1 MKEFFAI
8 VGIFVCVI
16 VVVILLG
23 GLFVIWKVRRAFS
36 GLVNQISDM
45 QMPMALPA
53 RIHAQ
58 RRENLTWNDEEAV
71 NKLLQPLWK
80 LGFEDAGFYEI
91 AEMPGVKV
99 RALARPSET
108 LWAVVYDHPQGGVWM
123 DYVTRYIEKT
133 PEGENIIGS
142 LTTSNAPQGE
152 ELEHQPNHDKIYAS
166 ALGAE
171 GLYERHLAARRNDVE
186 WHPVVSQNFQAE
198 FEQAYAREMDWR
210 YARGGV
216 TEDELRAIAAKSG
229 VEMTDDNI
237 KMLRDANEAQA
248 AVALTDAVR
257 ERFLEQTSMP
267 AAEWERLRDRLLIV
281 HDRLSAEQVCAEF
294 EAWAFDEGD
303 DEDDEDDEANT
314 TYPTHLTPRQ
324 GFEYLNST
332 LPVPRR
338 FEKLAEVEEPVPA
351 LIWRVPDVAFNQ
363 YQ

>member
-8 VGIFVCVI
+8 IGIFVCMIVI
-16 VVVILLG
+16 ILLLC

-36 GLVNQISDM
+36 GLADQLSDM
-45 QMPMALPA
+45 QMPLAMPA

-58 RRENLTWNDEEAV
+58 RRENLTWNNEEIV

-108 LWAVVYDHPQGGVWM
+108 LWAVVYEHPQAGVWM

-133 PEGENIIGS
+133 PDGDDIIGS

-152 ELEHQPNHDKIYAS
+152 ELEHQPNHDKIYVS

-171 GLYERHLAARRNDVE
+171 ALYQRHLAMRRSDVE
-186 WHPVVSQNFQAE
+186 WHPVVPQNFQTE

-216 TEDELRAIAAKSG
+216 SEDELRAIAAKSG

-281 HDRLSAEQVCAEF
+281 HDRLSAEQVYAEF
-294 EAWAFDEGD
+294 DTWAFDKDKD
-303 DEDDEDDEANT
+303 DETNT
-314 TYPTHLTPRQ
+314 HYPNNLTPRQ

-338 FEKLAEVEEPVPA
+338 FERLAEVDEPVPA
-351 LIWRVPDVAFNQ
+351 HIWRVPDVAFNQ
-363 YQ
+363 YE

>member
-8 VGIFVCVI
+8 VGIFVCIIVI
-16 VVVILLG
+16 ILLLG

-36 GLVNQISDM
+36 GLADQLSDM
-45 QMPMALPA
+45 QMPMAMPA

-58 RRENLTWNDEEAV
+58 RRENFAWNNEDVV

-108 LWAVVYDHPQGGVWM
+108 LWAVVYEHPQAGVWM
-123 DYVTRYIEKT
+123 DYVTRYVEKT
-133 PEGENIIGS
+133 PDGENIIGS
-142 LTTSNAPQGE
+142 LTTTNATQGE
-152 ELEHQPNHDKIYAS
+152 ELERQPNHDKIYVS

-171 GLYERHLAARRNDVE
+171 ALYQRHLAMRRSDVE
-186 WHPVVSQNFQAE
+186 WSAVVPQNFQAE

-216 TEDELRAIAAKSG
+216 TEDELRAIATKSG

-267 AAEWERLRDRLLIV
+267 AAQWERLRDRLVIV

-294 EAWAFDEGD
+294 AAWAFDEDNEEKD
-303 DEDDEDDEANT
+303 DANT
-314 TYPTHLTPRQ
+314 NYPAHLTPRQ

-338 FEKLAEVEEPVPA
+338 FENLAEVEEPVPA
-351 LIWRVPDVAFNQ
+351 DIWRVPDVAFNQ
-363 YQ
+363 YE